1 MGISED
7 VYIHPSSVLFNHPPP
22 DYVVYLEVV
31 RTNRVW
37 MKGLLL
43 LSKPPDLC
51 LKSLIG
57 LTVANAAWLS
67 SLGKSL
73 CTFSKPIKT
82 KDGRTVVVPHF
93 GPAGWELPPIE
104 PH

>member
-1 MGISED
+1 MGVPDD
-7 VYIHPSSVLFNHPPP
+7 VYIHPSSVLFNHSPP

-31 RTNRVW
+31 RTNRIW
-37 MKGLLL
+37 LKGLFP
-43 LSKPPDLC
+43 LSRPRRIDL
-51 LKSLIG
+51 KNLIG
-57 LTVANAAWLS
+57 LTVVNAAWLS
-67 SLGKSL
+67 NLGKSL

-82 KDGRTVVVPHF
+82 KDGRIVVIPHF

>member
-1 MGISED
+1 MGIPDD
-7 VYIHPSSVLFNHPPP
+7 VYIHPSSVLFNRPPP

-31 RTNRVW
+31 RTSRVW

-43 LSKPPDLC
+43 LSKHLPLTETPV
-51 LKSLIG
+51 G
-57 LTVANAAWLS
+57 LTVVNAVWLS

-82 KDGRTVVVPHF
+82 KDGRVAVIPHF
-93 GPAGWELPPIE
+93 GHAGWELPPID
-104 PH
+104 P